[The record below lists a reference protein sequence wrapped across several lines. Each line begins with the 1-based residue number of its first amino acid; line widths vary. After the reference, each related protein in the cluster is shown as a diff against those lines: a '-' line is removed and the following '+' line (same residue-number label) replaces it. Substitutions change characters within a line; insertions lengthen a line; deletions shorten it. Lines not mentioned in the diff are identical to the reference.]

1 MHLRIIITGESRLLE
16 MNVSK
21 DWYGL
26 HEKVDFNTL
35 VTAFQQFS
43 VAGIE
48 RGAIPHSTA
57 DYLQMSEDVLGC
69 NND

>member
-1 MHLRIIITGESRLLE
+1 MHLRIIITDESRLLE

-35 VTAFQQFS
+35 VTAFQ
-43 VAGIE
+43 
-48 RGAIPHSTA
+48 
-57 DYLQMSEDVLGC
+57 
-69 NND
+69 